1 MDTFHVVNAVPS
13 KSNEQIETSN
23 STIGRSRSL
32 EEDPGEK
39 RGKRRGTSPIMRV
52 HWEEGGSVALSAQA
66 SFLIRIFWV
75 KSSRRGKISLSH
87 FLSLVGSVLL
97 EVWGYKGWKRGEIA
111 SCFVRGRPVSWP
123 SGAPCRGN
131 PLEPAQQFRTRLVH
145 LLSPLL
151 PNSPS
156 FLSLAGGFPVR
167 SSGQIRSRKDFLAAN
182 TLNEHQLGKL
192 ELERKVSI
200 YGDGF
205 VGIWV
210 GCAWNIYFSSV
221 SLIKAR

>member
-1 MDTFHVVNAVPS
+1 MYLFFWKYFKKKKRKESTRGDPGDLDARCLNLWMDTFHVVNAVPS

-23 STIGRSRSL
+23 LAIGRSRSL

-131 PLEPAQQFRTRLVH
+131 PLEPCAPHNSFGRVLSTSCRLFFRI
-145 LLSPLL
+145 LL
-151 PNSPS
+151 PFFHSPADS
-156 FLSLAGGFPVR
+156 LSAR
-167 SSGQIRSRKDFLAAN
+167 AD
-182 TLNEHQLGKL
+182 KL
-192 ELERKVSI
+192 DPEKI
-200 YGDGF
+200 
-205 VGIWV
+205 
-210 GCAWNIYFSSV
+210 FSPRI
-221 SLIKAR
+221 L

>member
-1 MDTFHVVNAVPS
+1 MRRGRICRAVCPS
-13 KSNEQIETSN
+13 LLSHTDILGKIQPTWKDLSLSL
-23 STIGRSRSL
+23 SLSRQL
-32 EEDPGEK
+32 GFVGGVRLQRMK
-39 RGKRRGTSPIMRV
+39 KRRDRV
-52 HWEEGGSVALSAQA
+52 VFCARTTRVLAE
-66 SFLIRIFWV
+66 
-75 KSSRRGKISLSH
+75 RGPMPRK
-87 FLSLVGSVLL
+87 
-97 EVWGYKGWKRGEIA
+97 
-111 SCFVRGRPVSWP
+111 P
-123 SGAPCRGN
+123 SGTVC
-131 PLEPAQQFRTRLVH
+131 PAQQFRTRLVH

-210 GCAWNIYFSSV
+210 GCA
-221 SLIKAR
+221 